1 VVLSHEE
8 NRILV
13 MVRDNGKG
21 LSEETAELRPDRV
34 GVGLEGMRQRVREF
48 GGEFR
53 VSNANPGTLVEVVI
67 PSTASSQE
75 WRALPPGSDDRKQPE
90 NDRGEPLGMAG
101 RRHKDTCPET
111 LEQKAFNR
119 EGR

>member
-1 VVLSHEE
+1 
-8 NRILV
+8 
-13 MVRDNGKG
+13 
-21 LSEETAELRPDRV
+21 
-34 GVGLEGMRQRVREF
+34 MRQRVREF

-75 WRALPPGSDDRKQPE
+75 WRALPPGSDDRNSQKMT
-90 NDRGEPLGMAG
+90 GVSHWGMAG